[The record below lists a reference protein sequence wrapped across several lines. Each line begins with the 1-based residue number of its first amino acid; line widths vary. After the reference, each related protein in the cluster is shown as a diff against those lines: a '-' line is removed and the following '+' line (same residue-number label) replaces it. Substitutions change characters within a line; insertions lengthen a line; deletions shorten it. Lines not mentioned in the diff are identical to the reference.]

1 MIEEG
6 GYAAASVT
14 EIAGRAGV
22 AAGTLYYHFGSKE
35 ELFVEVFR
43 AAATRELRAM
53 REAAAAPAPWP
64 ARLEAVIETFAGRA
78 LRSPRLAWALL
89 YEPVDALVDAER
101 LAFRR
106 RYRAGMAGLLREGV
120 DAGVIPPQDATL
132 SAAGVVG
139 AIAEA
144 LVGPLSARG
153 ARGGGRSRDEQ
164 TVAGIVRFCGRAI
177 GLDDEEGER

>member
-1 MIEEG
+1 MVEQG
-6 GYAAASVT
+6 GYGAASVT

-43 AAATRELRAM
+43 AAARRELYAM
-53 REAAAAPAPWP
+53 REAAAEPAPWP
-64 ARLEAVIETFAGRA
+64 ARLDSVIATFAGRA
-78 LRSPRLAWALL
+78 LGSPRLAWALL

-106 RYRAGMAGLLREGV
+106 RYRTDMASLLREGV
-120 DAGVIPPQDATL
+120 DAGVIPPQDVSLA
-132 SAAGVVG
+132 AAGVVG

-144 LVGPLSARG
+144 LVGPLSPRG
-153 ARGGGRSRDEQ
+153 GRARGGAQ
-164 TVAGIVRFCGRAI
+164 TVAGIVRFCRRAI
-177 GLDDEEGER
+177 GLNDEEG